1 MLQRAPEFKL
11 VSLEEKE
18 LSEAGFSTRFASL
31 ATNAKIIVIGLL
43 LAAVGAAVLI
53 VLLIVKLVKGR
64 NEPEDDD
71 YSDLLFRPDF
81 DEVTVDDGNQAEEEM
96 EPENENQD

>member
-1 MLQRAPEFKL
+1 M
-11 VSLEEKE
+11 
-18 LSEAGFSTRFASL
+18 
-31 ATNAKIIVIGLL
+31 
-43 LAAVGAAVLI
+43 LI